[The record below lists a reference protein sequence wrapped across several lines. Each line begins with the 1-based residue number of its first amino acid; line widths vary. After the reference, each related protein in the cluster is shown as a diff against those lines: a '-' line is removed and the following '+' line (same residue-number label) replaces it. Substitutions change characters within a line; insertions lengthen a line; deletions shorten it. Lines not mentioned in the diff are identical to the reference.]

1 MTENELTQLHGRVL
15 EVLDLAG
22 IAHEDEYAI
31 TVKGQDYQLDC
42 LLPDYYACVEV
53 DGTSHG
59 MRGRKDRARDESLLG
74 AGIPTLRLSQR
85 LVDSETTEGL
95 MRFILSWLAIIEE
108 NTAERRKRSTKDA
121 LWD

>member
-1 MTENELTQLHGRVL
+1 MTETELTQLHGRVL
-15 EVLDLAG
+15 EALDLAG

-42 LLPDYYACVEV
+42 FLPDYHACVEV
-53 DGTSHG
+53 DGPSHG
-59 MRGRKDRARDESLLG
+59 LRGRKDRERDELLLG
-74 AGIPTLRLSQR
+74 AGITTLRLSQK

-95 MRFILSWLAIIEE
+95 TRFILPWLAVVGE
-108 NTAERRKRSTKDA
+108 NTDERRERSTKDA